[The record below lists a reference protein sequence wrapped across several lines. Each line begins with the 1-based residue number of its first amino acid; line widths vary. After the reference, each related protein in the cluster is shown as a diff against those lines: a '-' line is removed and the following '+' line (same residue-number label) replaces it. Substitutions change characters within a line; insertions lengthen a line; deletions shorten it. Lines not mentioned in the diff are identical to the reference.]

1 MAHPDFELYSILG
14 REQPTVVKSV
24 TAQLTSN
31 TPASLWTPATGRKF
45 QLMGGALGDVPL
57 GWTTAPRVLVC
68 EKNAVVAR
76 ALIDAAQSEDDGPLS
91 EDIDVGLPEDAVP
104 EE

>member
-1 MAHPDFELYSILG
+1 MGAIMADEDL
-14 REQPTVVKSV
+14 TVVYH
-24 TAQLTSN
+24 AGH
-31 TPASLWTPATGRKF
+31 SLEAHMVANFLRDAGLPATVDGDY
-45 QLMGGALGDVPL
+45 LAGALGDVPL